1 MNMMSLLQCISPH
14 RAFPG
19 KKGVFSFFSRVSG
32 AILGSFSCRT
42 FINSDMRS
50 KWASGGVD
58 FMNILQSYV
67 EGVFNGNFWKPPFF
81 NERAEKAYFIKLHK
95 FGGYPGRTE

>member
-1 MNMMSLLQCISPH
+1 MNIMSLLQCISPH

-19 KKGVFSFFSRVSG
+19 KMGVFSFFSGVPE
-32 AILGSFSCRT
+32 AILGSFSCKT

-67 EGVFNGNFWKPPFF
+67 EGVFNGNFWKLPFF
-81 NERAEKAYFIKLHK
+81 YELAERAYFIKLHK
-95 FGGYPGRTE
+95 FGGQAA